1 MKTLLMDEVV
11 YNDDSTSENTLL
23 SELNLNK

>member
-1 MKTLLMDEVV
+1 MKTLLMDDVV